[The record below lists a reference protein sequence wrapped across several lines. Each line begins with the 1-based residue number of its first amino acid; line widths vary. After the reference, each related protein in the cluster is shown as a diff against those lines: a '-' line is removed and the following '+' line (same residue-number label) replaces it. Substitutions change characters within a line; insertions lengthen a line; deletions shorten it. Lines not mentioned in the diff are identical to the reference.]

1 MLGLNL
7 KKIRKA
13 EIFLHGFIGIVNESK
28 RKPNKSWVGQRK
40 QFHNS
45 FMQKWLDDNGILM
58 HSMHNEV
65 NSAVVVAVPPLF
77 KLVSKWIQ

>member
-45 FMQKWLDDNGILM
+45 FMQKWLDDNGIWCIPCIM
-58 HSMHNEV
+58 
-65 NSAVVVAVPPLF
+65 
-77 KLVSKWIQ
+77 KLTQLLL